1 MEEKKNTILV
11 DGVEKTFHIEKR
23 NLINVKIG
31 VRPGFILRKV
41 GDAFMVMP
49 TGPRMKEYKGM
60 ITLNETGKFLWERLA
75 VGAEEAE
82 LVKDL
87 LAEYDVTE
95 EVAAKSV
102 AAFVARLKE
111 LDFLA

>member
-1 MEEKKNTILV
+1 MKMK
-11 DGVEKTFHIEKR
+11 DGFV
-23 NLINVKIG
+23 
-31 VRPGFILRKV
+31 LRTV
-41 GDAFMVMP
+41 AGETVVLP
-49 TGPRMKEYKGM
+49 TGGVTNFDMM
-60 ITLNETGKFLWERLA
+60 ITLNDTGRFLWEQL
-75 VGAEEAE
+75 EKETNEAE
-82 LVKDL
+82 LVQAL

>member
-1 MEEKKNTILV
+1 MKLK
-11 DGVEKTFHIEKR
+11 D
-23 NLINVKIG
+23 
-31 VRPGFILRKV
+31 GFILRTV
-41 GDAFMVMP
+41 AGETVVLPAAGVTDFDM
-49 TGPRMKEYKGM
+49 M
-60 ITLNETGKFLWERLA
+60 ITLTETGKFLWERLA

>member
-1 MEEKKNTILV
+1 MIMKLK
-11 DGVEKTFHIEKR
+11 D
-23 NLINVKIG
+23 
-31 VRPGFILRKV
+31 GFILRTV
-41 GDAFMVMP
+41 AGETVVLPAAGVTDFDM
-49 TGPRMKEYKGM
+49 M

-75 VGAEEAE
+75 VGAEEAD